1 MVPDVLVRLAFYFS
15 TWVSICRASCQPEG
29 HLLYNARIIRSSF
42 HILSTPG
49 INSCV
54 ANCQMHGICRSF
66 SYHIL
71 SHVCYLNYVD
81 TNSSSTTMRSEDG
94 YVSSDISTWSKSLAG
109 PCSAVTC
116 DVHDRCTVDRT
127 GVAACSPVSINGD
140 HPYILVLNKSV
151 WDTARLNCMSSFG
164 GHLAIVDSIEKINF
178 LTALINAA
186 GDIFLTKFYIG
197 ASDIQEQGSWRWVDG
212 SPLNFTYWKHG
223 QPTSTPGQDC
233 LVWKFGEGWKDR
245 PCTDN
250 IYSICEKSF

>member
-1 MVPDVLVRLAFYFS
+1 MIQNQHVSLAFYFS
-15 TWVSICRASCQPEG
+15 TLVSICWASCQQEG
-29 HLLYNARIIRSSF
+29 HLISNARLIRSSF

-54 ANCQMHGICRSF
+54 ANCQMHGLCKSF

-94 YVSSDISTWSKSLAG
+94 YVSSDISTWSKRLDG

-140 HPYILVLNKSV
+140 HPYILVLNESV

-164 GHLAIVDSIEKINF
+164 GHLAIVDSIDKINF

-186 GDIFLTKFYIG
+186 GEFYDTKFHIG
-197 ASDIQEQGSWRWVDG
+197 ASDIQEEGSWRWVDE
-212 SPLNFTYWKHG
+212 SPLSFTLWFPG
-223 QPTSTPGQDC
+223 QPTDFAGHDC
-233 LVWKFGEGWKDR
+233 LMWKFGRKWRNR
-245 PCTDN
+245 PCTEK
-250 IYSICEKSF
+250 YFSICERSS